1 MTWSGKTSTRC
12 WVQASITACRVAASN
27 GRCMSTPR
35 TSAPSAGWRGMTVM
49 LMAVNGSLPPERDK
63 GGSMDFSGKVALV
76 TGGGNGIGRAACVAF
91 ARKGAQVVAVDRDG
105 AAAEATAGIVRQ
117 SGGDATAVTAD
128 VTKSAE
134 VKTYVKAAIDKYGR
148 IDCFFNN
155 AGIEG
160 KVAPIVD
167 YDEAVFD
174 AVIGVNVKGVFLG
187 LKHVLPEMIRQG
199 GGAIVNT
206 ASVAGLVGTPGMPAY
221 VASKHAVIGLTKT
234 AAGEVARQGI
244 RVNAVCPGPVDTR
257 MIHSLEAQLSP
268 ADPASIRRRYQASL
282 PTGRYSTA
290 EEIANTVLFLCS
302 DLAAA
307 LTGAQYVVDGGRTA
321 TGGAVTQ
328 ALQQD

>member
-1 MTWSGKTSTRC
+1 
-12 WVQASITACRVAASN
+12 
-27 GRCMSTPR
+27 
-35 TSAPSAGWRGMTVM
+35 
-49 LMAVNGSLPPERDK
+49 
-63 GGSMDFSGKVALV
+63 MDFSGKVALV
-76 TGGGNGIGRAACVAF
+76 TGGGNGIGRAACIAF
-91 ARKGAQVVAVDRDG
+91 AKQGAKVVAVDRDG
-105 AAAEATAGIVRQ
+105 AAAEATAGIIRQ
-117 SGGDATAVTAD
+117 NGGDAVAVTAD
-128 VTKSAE
+128 VTKSAD
-134 VKTYVKAAIDKYGR
+134 VKAYVKAAIDKYGR
-148 IDCFFNN
+148 VDCFFNN

-160 KVAPIVD
+160 KVSPIVD

-174 AVIGVNVKGVFLG
+174 AVLGVNVKGVFLG

-268 ADPASIRRRYQASL
+268 GDPASVNQRYQASL

-290 EEIANTVLFLCS
+290 RRDRQHGAVPLLRPRLQHRRAGSSWST
-302 DLAAA
+302 AAA
-307 LTGAQYVVDGGRTA
+307 PRPAARSRSRQPVVWSMIFARSA
-321 TGGAVTQ
+321 
-328 ALQQD
+328 ALQCRSSHAPFGRHERHWSGALPAKTMRL

>member
-1 MTWSGKTSTRC
+1 
-12 WVQASITACRVAASN
+12 
-27 GRCMSTPR
+27 
-35 TSAPSAGWRGMTVM
+35 
-49 LMAVNGSLPPERDK
+49 
-63 GGSMDFSGKVALV
+63 MDFTGKVALV
-76 TGGGNGIGRAACVAF
+76 TGGGNGIGRAACAGF
-91 ARKGAQVVAVDRDG
+91 ARKGAKVVVVDRDG
-105 AAAEATAGIVRQ
+105 AAAEATAGIIRQ
-117 SGGDATAVTAD
+117 NGGEALAVTAD
-128 VTKSAE
+128 VTKSQD

-160 KVAPIVD
+160 KVAPTAE

-187 LKHVLPEMIRQG
+187 LRHVIPEMIRQG
-199 GGAIVNT
+199 GGSIVNT

-257 MIHSLEAQLSP
+257 MIHALEQQLAP
-268 ADPASIRRRYQASL
+268 DDPASITAKYQAAR

-290 EEIANTVLFLCS
+290 EEIANMVLFLCS
-302 DLAAA
+302 DLASNT
-307 LTGAQYVVDGGRTA
+307 TGGQFVVDSGRTA
-321 TGGAVTQ
+321 TGGAVTSL
-328 ALQQD
+328 ASR